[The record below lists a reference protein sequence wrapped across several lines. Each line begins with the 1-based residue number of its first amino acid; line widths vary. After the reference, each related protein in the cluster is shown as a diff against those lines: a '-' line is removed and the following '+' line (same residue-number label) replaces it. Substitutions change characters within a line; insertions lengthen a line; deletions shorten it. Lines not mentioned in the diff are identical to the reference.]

1 MQNLATKKI
10 LGVFKTAPIILLELE
25 AALPPL
31 NIRLNHTSRRY
42 ILRALKLS
50 KKHPIRLEVEKVITG
65 VEEEYDLIGNLP
77 KSNTTIL
84 SLVFL
89 IFHIINLNTLEV
101 IRHFYF
107 PLWKKEVL
115 YTINISKLL
124 KEDEAKAHL

>member
-1 MQNLATKKI
+1 MIRPFQALQNLAIKKI
-10 LGVFKTAPIILLELE
+10 LGVFKTAPIIPLKLE

-50 KKHPIRLEVEKVITG
+50 KKHLIRLEVEKVITG
-65 VEEEYDLIGNLP
+65 VKEEYNLIGNLP

-107 PLWKKEVL
+107 PP
-115 YTINISKLL
+115 
-124 KEDEAKAHL
+124 